1 MALKHLITAAMV
13 ALGTHAAPAIAQDAA
28 VDAMIEYM
36 MFSEYEAGIIL
47 PQQLD

>member
-1 MALKHLITAAMV
+1 MALKRLVAAAMV
-13 ALGTHAAPAIAQDAA
+13 ALGTHAVPAMAQDAA

-47 PQQLD
+47 PQ